1 MKIKMGFVTNSS
13 STSFIAW
20 GMQYETSELKELFGE
35 LLYEKAKES
44 GECEYNTL
52 EKFLDNYND
61 IEYEVQNLCE
71 KVGLDCRSWY
81 DADMTYIGISPFNMK
96 SNQTLD
102 EYKIG
107 IIEKFNKLGITDIDK
122 DSLIQIEECWYNG

>member
-20 GMQYETSELKELFGE
+20 GMQYETFELKELFGE
-35 LLYEKAKES
+35 LLYEKEKES

-52 EKFLDNYND
+52 EEFLDNCD
-61 IEYEVQNLCE
+61 IEDDIYYLCK

-81 DADMTYIGISPFNMK
+81 DADMTYIGISPFDMK
-96 SNQTLD
+96 NNQTLD
-102 EYKIG
+102 EYKID
-107 IIEKFNKLGITDIDK
+107 IAEKFNKLGITDIDK